1 MCQYEVPNFPILT
14 SGINQFLTLVTSHCY
29 GTLQVTYT
37 THSANSHKT
46 ARNLFHSPRL
56 LSCLLLGWKAK
67 GMEKRQRKVWRM
79 VPLCLFWCIWKEGT
93 QRIFCE
99 EEISK
104 QRLKETLLKSLME
117 WYHDAMGME
126 IATMLDFLD
135 SLNCE

>member
-14 SGINQFLTLVTSHCY
+14 SGINQFLTLATSHCY
-29 GTLQVTYT
+29 GTLQVTYM

-93 QRIFCE
+93 DILWGRDIKTKTERDFI
-99 EEISK
+99 EI
-104 QRLKETLLKSLME
+104 
-117 WYHDAMGME
+117 
-126 IATMLDFLD
+126 LDGVISWCNGDGDRHNVGFFR
-135 SLNCE
+135 